1 MRVAVYSSIGVAVW
15 VRVAVTVAVA
25 SGSPILCTGYRT
37 SALIVPQ
44 PPYSVTQFTL
54 IAETHEVSTGAVGA
68 LRKAT
73 PRDAGHSPASM
84 TL

>member
-1 MRVAVYSSIGVAVW
+1 MAVYSSIGVAVW

-44 PPYSVTQFTL
+44 PPYSVAQFTL
-54 IAETHEVSTGAVGA
+54 IAETHEVSTGE
-68 LRKAT
+68 
-73 PRDAGHSPASM
+73 DAFIWLM
-84 TL
+84 RER